1 MQDSDRPG
9 AQAASGRSPAYQG
22 RGEPVK
28 VTAFVSH
35 EDCPRHDTGW
45 SHPDHQGR
53 LPALVRAVQK
63 DMVALWDPL
72 LQVEAEPASEAEL
85 RLVHTQRYIDDVRR
99 TAIAAAAEGR
109 TLELGGVPVSGASFD
124 AALAA
129 VGGAI
134 TAIETVF
141 RGEARNVF
149 VVARPPGRGAGADAP
164 GEFSLFNTVAIAAR
178 HLRERHGSARVL
190 VVAWGARPATALRRA
205 LAGDPGV
212 SVLSLHR
219 RPEDASEAGAGA
231 GDVPLAPGT
240 DGAAFEAALRDA
252 LNAIPLEESPDFVL
266 LSAGFDILAGDPQ
279 GGLAVDPRAIHPI
292 TLTLRD
298 WADARAGGRLVS
310 VLEGGYE
317 ANATAKAVVQHL
329 RALAGVESA

>member
-1 MQDSDRPG
+1 M
-9 AQAASGRSPAYQG
+9 
-22 RGEPVK
+22 K

-53 LPALVRAVQK
+53 LPAIVRAVQR
-63 DMVALWDPL
+63 DMVAMWEPM
-72 LQVEAEPASEAEL
+72 LQVEATPASEADL

-134 TAIETVF
+134 TAIETVL
-141 RGEARNVF
+141 RGEARNAF

-164 GEFSLFNTVAIAAR
+164 GDFSLFNTVAIAAR

-190 VVAWGARPATALRRA
+190 VVSWAARPPTALRRA

-212 SVLSLHR
+212 SILSLHQR
-219 RPEDASEAGAGA
+219 ADDESAARAST

-252 LNAIPLEESPDFVL
+252 LNAIPAEDAPDFVL
-266 LSAGFDILAGDPQ
+266 LSAGFDILAGDPL
-279 GGLAVDPRAIHPI
+279 GGLGVDPRDIHPI
-292 TLTLRD
+292 TLALRD
-298 WADARAGGRLVS
+298 WVEARAGGRLVS
-310 VLEGGYE
+310 VLEGGYD
-317 ANATAKAVVQHL
+317 ANATARAVVQHL
-329 RALAGVESA
+329 RALAGVEAA